1 MRYMKSLMKI
11 FIPSKYR
18 TLVRF
23 TKANVLDDS
32 SSGTDD
38 ESKRNVVKLINDR
51 QQNLKRRARYKIEK
65 AFKEIR
71 DGPMDK
77 VDIKVRRHCYT

>member
-1 MRYMKSLMKI
+1 MKI